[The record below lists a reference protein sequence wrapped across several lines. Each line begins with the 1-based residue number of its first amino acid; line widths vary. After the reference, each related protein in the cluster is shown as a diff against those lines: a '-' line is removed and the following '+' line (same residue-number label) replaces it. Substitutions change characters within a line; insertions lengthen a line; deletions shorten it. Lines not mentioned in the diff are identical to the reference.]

1 MRAAVIFLF
10 LFVIFNSNAQNN
22 REITGTI
29 YSSDSTSRLKGVTV
43 RLEKANLS
51 TLTNSNGEFKFS
63 NVNTGEYNLIIIHPG
78 YKKVRF
84 SVVFEHNKNLI
95 TTFYLSEEV
104 LDLPEAVIKHI
115 SLTGGE
121 QGIKELPGSAYYL
134 SPKEL
139 EKFNFSDIN
148 RVLRSV
154 PGVNI
159 QEEDGFGLRPNIGL
173 RGTGV
178 ERSSKITLMED
189 GILIAPAPYSSP
201 AAYYFPT
208 IGRMQAIE
216 ILKGSSQIKYGP
228 FTTGGAINFISNQIP
243 SDLRVK
249 LSLTGGSFG
258 GRNVHAFIGNSTTHF
273 GYSVEA
279 LNFSSDGF
287 KALDNG
293 GNTGFDKSDFIVKFR
308 INTKLT
314 ARYFQSLTFKAGNT
328 NENSADTYLGI
339 SREDF
344 DKTPY
349 RRYAASQK
357 DQMLSTQTQI
367 SATHVIK
374 ARKYLNITTVVYRNN
389 FHRNWYKLD
398 AVKDSSGAKIGI
410 AALLNGTT
418 NYTEAYAILK
428 GQSSENSDALFVK
441 GNNRTYYA
449 QGVQTVV
456 GLDFKTG
463 KIYHDID
470 LGFRFHE
477 DNMDRFQYEDQY
489 RMSNGNMLLTA
500 AGTPG
505 LESNRISNA
514 LAAASYI
521 QYKLIYKRLT
531 ATSGLRHEHIVL
543 SEKDYGNADPTRTG
557 LNLKTTQNT
566 VDVFIPGIALD
577 YKINLK
583 LAAFAGV
590 HKGFAPPGTTDG
602 TQPEE
607 SLNYE
612 GGFKYYAKGIS
623 SQVVV
628 YFNDYKNLL
637 GADLAAG
644 GGTGS
649 GAQFNGGK
657 TESKGVEFQFIYNLL
672 SKSKK
677 NFAMPLTIGYTFT
690 DARFKSDFKSTF
702 GDWGTVENGD
712 MLPYLS
718 AHQISGNLTFENA
731 KFSVNLGSKYN
742 SEMRTV
748 AGFGAIPADE
758 LIPAFFVVDAGV
770 KFQIHK
776 NISIV
781 ANAINLT
788 NKVYLVSTR
797 PAGLRPG
804 MPRAFQIGLKAN
816 L

>member
-1 MRAAVIFLF
+1 MRAAVTFLI
-10 LFVIFNSNAQNN
+10 LFVIFESIAQNG
-22 REITGTI
+22 EINGKVFT
-29 YSSDSTSRLKGVTV
+29 SDSTSTIKGVTI
-43 RLEKANLS
+43 RLEKTNRS
-51 TLTNSNGEFKFS
+51 TLSNSNGEFKFS
-63 NVNTGEYNLIIIHPG
+63 SLNAGEYFLVILQPG
-78 YKKVRF
+78 YKKNRIP
-84 SVVFEHNKNLI
+84 VVLEENKILS
-95 TTFYLSEEV
+95 TTIFLAEEV

-121 QGIKELPGSAYYL
+121 QGIKDLPGSAYYL

-139 EKFNFSDIN
+139 EKFNFTDIN

-189 GILIAPAPYSSP
+189 GVLIAPAPYSSP

-228 FTTGGAINFISNQIP
+228 FTTGGAINFISSQIP

-258 GRNVHAFIGNSTTHF
+258 GRNVHAFVGNSSTHF

-287 KALDNG
+287 KVLDNG

-328 NENSADTYLGI
+328 NENSNETYLGI
-339 SREDF
+339 SKEDF

-367 SATHVIK
+367 SATHVFK
-374 ARKYLNITTVVYRNN
+374 TRKFLNITTVVYRNN

-398 AVKDSSGAKIGI
+398 AVKDSTGAKVGI
-410 AALLNGTT
+410 ASLLNGAA
-418 NYTEAYAILK
+418 NDTEAYAILK

-441 GNNRTYYA
+441 GNNRTYYS

-463 KIYHDID
+463 KINHDID

-477 DNMDRFQYEDQY
+477 DNMDRFQYEDKY
-489 RMSNGNMLLTA
+489 RMTNSIMLLTA
-500 AGTPG
+500 PGTPG

-531 ATSGLRHEHIVL
+531 ATSGLRHEYIVL
-543 SEKDYGNADPTRTG
+543 SEKDFGNADPTRTG
-557 LNLKTTQNT
+557 LNLKTTQNK
-566 VDVFIPGIALD
+566 VNVFIPGIALD
-577 YKINLK
+577 YKMNLK

-602 TQPEE
+602 TKPEE
-607 SLNYE
+607 SINYE
-612 GGFKYYAKGIS
+612 GGFKYYTKGIS
-623 SQVVV
+623 SQVVL

-649 GAQFNGGK
+649 GTQFNGGK
-657 TESKGVEFQFIYNLL
+657 AASKGVEFQFIYDVL

-677 NFAMPLTIGYTFT
+677 NFAMPITLGYTFT

-718 AHQISGNLTFENA
+718 AHQISGNVTLENA
-731 KFSVNLGSKYN
+731 KFSVNLGTKYN

-748 AGFGAIPADE
+748 AGIGAIPADE
-758 LIPAFFVVDAGV
+758 LIPSFFVLDAGV

>member
-1 MRAAVIFLF
+1 MRATVIFLI
-10 LFVIFNSNAQNN
+10 LFVIFNSNAQKN
-22 REITGTI
+22 REINGTI
-29 YSSDSTSRLKGVTV
+29 YSSDSTSALKGVTI
-43 RLEKANLS
+43 RLEEVNLS

-63 NVNTGEYNLIIIHPG
+63 NLNAGEYNVIIIHPG
-78 YKKVRF
+78 YRKIRV
-84 SVVFEHNKNLI
+84 SVILELNKNLT

-243 SDLRVK
+243 SDLHVK

-287 KALDNG
+287 KVLDNG

-339 SREDF
+339 SKEDF

-374 ARKYLNITTVVYRNN
+374 ARRFLNITTVVYRNN

-410 AALLNGTT
+410 ASLLNGTT

-441 GNNRTYYA
+441 GNNRTYYS

-470 LGFRFHE
+470 LGFRIHE

-489 RMSNGNMLLTA
+489 RMSNGSMLLTA
-500 AGTPG
+500 AGTLG

-543 SEKDYGNADPTRTG
+543 SEKDFGNTDPTRTG
-557 LNLKTTQNT
+557 LNLKTTQNK

-590 HKGFAPPGTTDG
+590 HKGFAPPGTVDG

-607 SLNYE
+607 SINYE
-612 GGFKYYAKGIS
+612 GGFKYYTKGIS

-657 TESKGVEFQFIYNLL
+657 AESKGVEFQFIYDVL

-718 AHQISGNLTFENA
+718 AHQISANLTLENS
-731 KFSVNLGSKYN
+731 KFSVNLGTKYN

-748 AGFGAIPADE
+748 AGFGAIPSDE
-758 LIPAFFVVDAGV
+758 LIPAFFVMDAGV

>member
-1 MRAAVIFLF
+1 MRAALTFLI
-10 LFVIFNSNAQNN
+10 LFVIFESTAQNN
-22 REITGTI
+22 EINGKVFK
-29 YSSDSTSRLKGVTV
+29 SDSTSALEGVTI
-43 RLEKANLS
+43 RLEKTNRS

-63 NVNTGEYNLIIIHPG
+63 NLNAGEYFLVILKAG
-78 YKKVRF
+78 YKKTRI
-84 SVVFEHNKNLI
+84 SVVLEHTKNLT

-139 EKFNFSDIN
+139 EKFNFTDIN

-258 GRNVHAFIGNSTTHF
+258 GRNVHAFFGNSTTHF

-308 INTKLT
+308 INTKT
-314 ARYFQSLTFKAGNT
+314 SARYYHSLTFKAGNT
-328 NENSADTYLGI
+328 NENSNETYLGI

-344 DKTPY
+344 DKTPF
-349 RRYAASQK
+349 RRYSASQK

-367 SATHVIK
+367 SATHVFK
-374 ARKYLNITTVVYRNN
+374 SRKFLNITTVVYRNN

-398 AVKDSSGAKIGI
+398 AVKDSSGTKIGI
-410 AALLNGTT
+410 ATLLNGAL

-441 GNNRTYYA
+441 GNNRTYYS

-463 KIYHDID
+463 KINHDID
-470 LGFRFHE
+470 LSFRLHE

-489 RMSNGNMLLTA
+489 RMSNNAMLLTV
-500 AGTPG
+500 AGMPG
-505 LESNRISNA
+505 MESNRISNA

-531 ATSGLRHEHIVL
+531 ATSGLRHEYIVL

-557 LNLKTTQNT
+557 LNLKTTQNK
-566 VDVFIPGIALD
+566 VNVFIPGIALD

-590 HKGFAPPGTTDG
+590 HKGFAPPGTVDG
-602 TQPEE
+602 TKPEE
-607 SLNYE
+607 SINYE
-612 GGFKYYAKGIS
+612 GGFKYYSKGII
-623 SQVVV
+623 SQVVL

-649 GAQFNGGK
+649 GALFNGGK
-657 TESKGVEFQFIYNLL
+657 AASKGVEFQFIYDML

-677 NFAMPLTIGYTFT
+677 SLSMPITIGYTFT

-712 MLPYLS
+712 MLPYIS

-758 LIPAFFVVDAGV
+758 LIPAFFVMDAGV

-781 ANAINLT
+781 ANAINIT